1 MRQYDVVLWDLDGTI
16 VDSAEGIYVSFEHTF
31 TEMNWEVPDRA
42 TLRKFLGPPL
52 IETFGELIGMNRAD
66 TIRAMKIYRENYHEI
81 GAFKGTPFDG
91 VVDVIEKVRA
101 AGIPTALAT
110 SKAATAARLVTDH
123 FDLNRLFDVYA
134 CATDDDSRKTKE
146 EVVEHALALFAEKN
160 VDTSRA
166 VLIGDRIHDVDGA
179 FLHGIDCVLVEWGY
193 GTPEEFARATA
204 SVATISDLSELLGV

>member
-1 MRQYDVVLWDLDGTI
+1 MRRYDVVLWDLDGTI

-31 TEMNWEVPDRA
+31 TAMGRDVPDRA

-52 IETFGELIGMNRAD
+52 IETFGELMGMNRAD
-66 TIRAMKIYRENYHEI
+66 TLRAVQLYRENYHAV
-81 GAFKGTPFDG
+81 GAFKGMPYDG
-91 VVDVIEKVRA
+91 VVEVVERVRA

-110 SKAATAARLVTDH
+110 SKAETAARLVTDH

-134 CATDDDSRKTKE
+134 SATDDDSRKTKE
-146 EVVEHALALFAEKN
+146 EVVEHALALFAERGI
-160 VDTSRA
+160 DTSRA

-193 GTPEEFARATA
+193 GNPDEFARATS
-204 SVATISDLSELLGV
+204 SVATIADLCDLLEI

>member
-1 MRQYDVVLWDLDGTI
+1 MRRYDVVLWDLDGTI

-31 TEMNWEVPDRA
+31 TEMGMEVPDRA

-52 IETFGELIGMNRAD
+52 IETFGELMGMSHDD
-66 TIRAMKIYRENYHEI
+66 TVRAMRIYRENYHAV

-91 VVDVIEKVRA
+91 VVEVIEQVRA

-146 EVVEHALALFAEKN
+146 EVVEHALALLAEQGI
-160 VDTSRA
+160 DTSRS

-193 GTPEEFARATA
+193 GTEEEFARATS
-204 SVATISDLSELLGV
+204 SVATIADLSELLGI

>member
-1 MRQYDVVLWDLDGTI
+1 MRRYDVVLWDLDGTI

-31 TEMNWEVPDRA
+31 TEMGWEVPDRA

-52 IETFGELIGMNRAD
+52 LETFGELVGMNRDD
-66 TIRAMKIYRENYHEI
+66 TVRAMRIYRENYHAV
-81 GAFKGTPFDG
+81 GAFKGTPYDG
-91 VVDVIEKVRA
+91 VIELIEQVRA

-123 FDLNRLFDVYA
+123 FDLNRLFDIYA

-146 EVVEHALALFAEKN
+146 EVVEHALALFAEQGI
-160 VDTSRA
+160 DTSRA

-193 GTPEEFARATA
+193 GTTEEFARATS
-204 SVATISDLSELLGV
+204 SVATIADLSELLGI